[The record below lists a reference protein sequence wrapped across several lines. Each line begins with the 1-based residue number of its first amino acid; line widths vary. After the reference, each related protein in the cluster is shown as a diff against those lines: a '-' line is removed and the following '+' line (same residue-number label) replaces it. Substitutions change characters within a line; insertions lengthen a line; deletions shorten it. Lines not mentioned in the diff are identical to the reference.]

1 MMEDGKI
8 YQVEFRG
15 HLYGIEKNGD
25 YLEFFEFVSDN
36 ILSRTTPKEPH
47 EFMYG

>member
-25 YLEFFEFVSDN
+25 YLEFFKFVSDN
-36 ILSRTTPKEPH
+36 NMVR
-47 EFMYG
+47 F

>member
-36 ILSRTTPKEPH
+36 ILVR
-47 EFMYG
+47 F

>member
-1 MMEDGKI
+1 MKGFNVIRYDGRQK

-15 HLYGIEKNGD
+15 YLHGIEKNGD

-36 ILSRTTPKEPH
+36 ILVR
-47 EFMYG
+47 F